1 MFKYL
6 SIDYYYY
13 YFYKCTIKKSTYM
26 LHFSFCES
34 VFKCPDNNRSRS
46 HNSKALDTNSTSAAA
61 AAWKQ
66 IVKQLPKRTIV
77 GAIPRMNFKGSTV

>member
-6 SIDYYYY
+6 SRDYY
-13 YFYKCTIKKSTYM
+13 YKCTIKKSTYM

-61 AAWKQ
+61 WKQ